1 MNQRVNDSNSGSKRW
16 ALIGVALL
24 LLAIVALAAWWWL
37 QGRAAGSSQRA
48 RLVASLERQ
57 RSLTAEL
64 NLLEASKPADC
75 PPGQH
80 AQPIAQSP
88 QSTVPGKLTQ
98 PAEPGK
104 PTVPTD
110 PGKAAQPGASAP
122 PLAAPAPPTTGEA
135 AVLSGA
141 ALALRLEQATAIV
154 IVAGPNDLGTGTGF
168 FISPNLLVT
177 NRHVV
182 EESAGKK
189 LFLTS
194 KALGSLRKATVL
206 QVTRSSVPGS
216 PDFALLRM
224 DEGVAPGSLDMAL
237 EITKLASVVAAG
249 YPGVVLRGDASF
261 QRLLKGDLSAA
272 PDLNLTQGAVQSLQA
287 GEAGMALIVHT
298 ASIAKGNSGGPLV
311 DGCSR
316 VVGVNTF
323 INVDQSQSAKIN
335 YAIRSQAMAS
345 FLQSAG
351 ASVRAD
357 PRPCGTKG

>member
-1 MNQRVNDSNSGSKRW
+1 MNQRVNDSSSGSKRW

-24 LLAIVALAAWWWL
+24 LLLILALAAWWWL
-37 QGRAAGSSQRA
+37 QGRAAGGSQRA

-64 NLLEASKPADC
+64 TNLQASKPADC

-80 AQPIAQSP
+80 AQPIGAAQSP
-88 QSTVPGKLTQ
+88 QPTLPGKLTQ

-104 PTVPTD
+104 PAVPAD
-110 PGKAAQPGASAP
+110 PGKAAQPGASS
-122 PLAAPAPPTTGEA
+122 PLTATPTTGEA

-224 DEGVAPGSLDMAL
+224 DDGVAPGSLDMAL